1 MEVVI
6 VSRHESTIKLLKTVF
21 SEAKV
26 VSHVSDPSEIPSGS
40 LVIGNLPIHLID
52 ELINKRG
59 CRFVLVSLEIPQEL
73 RGKELNEE
81 ELRKYM
87 RLLEISKLELSE
99 FIIS

>member
-6 VSRHESTIKLLKTVF
+6 VSRHPATVNYLKTVF

-26 VSHVSDPSEIPSGS
+26 VSHINSPEDIPSGS

-87 RLLEISKLELSE
+87 RLLEITRLELSE